1 MKIKMFADKVFTKK
15 LVRLVV
21 PIAFQNLML
30 ASVAAADV
38 LMLGNV
44 KQNAM
49 AAVSLATQIQFVQN
63 IILSCIVSTCT
74 IFGAQ
79 YWGKRN
85 EKTLNDVFCK
95 SLRIAFVV
103 SVASFVGCVF
113 FSSEMMHLFVSDTE
127 LIEIG
132 AGYLRIAGWS
142 YLITGISQCYY
153 AMFKVTENANLTAKI
168 SILSVILNIA
178 LNAIFIFG
186 LLGMPAMGV
195 AGAAVATLV
204 SRCIELLCVIVFSRL
219 KKTPGLS
226 LTRIFCY
233 NAILSKDYWKCLFP
247 LLGAGLFWGV
257 GFSAYSAF
265 MGHLG
270 ADSAAANSVA
280 AMIRDLVCCLCN
292 GIGHGGGI
300 LVGNELGAGKLDVGR
315 LYGDRLAVISYIC
328 GLFSVLIMLILTPII
343 VHTVKLSD
351 GARSYLTGMMVI
363 MAVYMIGRAIN
374 TIIINGI
381 FAAGGDTMFDMY
393 SLVICMWCIA
403 IPLATLGTFVFHW
416 SPLIVYACT
425 CLDEVGKIP
434 WVIAHF
440 RKYKWVR
447 DLTRDIP
454 DTDHY

>member
-44 KQNAM
+44 EQNAM

-95 SLRIAFVV
+95 SLRIALVV
-103 SVASFVGCVF
+103 SVAFFAGCVF

-127 LIEIG
+127 LIAIG

-328 GLFSVLIMLILTPII
+328 GLFSVLIMLILTPVI

-351 GARSYLTGMMVI
+351 GAQSYLTGMMVI

-393 SLVICMWCIA
+393 SLVVCMWCIA